1 MFTVLDRLVPPCSYK
16 RQYIT
21 EIKRICN
28 TKFDTKVPKVTRRHD
43 VTSDASC
50 TRFARSSGAVEQ
62 WSTEDLLQSMCLP
75 CWRRPKPWWRSLAE
89 LRIVPWTVSSL
100 SAHCQLHPATQKD
113 QVHGITSSTPWS
125 ISFQSILYVS
135 KTICFRMCP
144 LKLKTLNV

>member
-1 MFTVLDRLVPPCSYK
+1 MFTVLDRVVPPCSYK

-21 EIKRICN
+21 EIKRINN

-75 CWRRPKPWWRSLAE
+75 CWRRPKPWWRSLALE

-100 SAHCQLHPATQKD
+100 SAHCQLIVSYTRLHKKIRSMVLPARLLDQFHFNPFCMFQKRSVFAC
-113 QVHGITSSTPWS
+113 VH
-125 ISFQSILYVS
+125 
-135 KTICFRMCP
+135 
-144 LKLKTLNV
+144 

>member
-50 TRFARSSGAVEQ
+50 TRFARSSGAVEHRGPPTIYVP
-62 WSTEDLLQSMCLP
+62 SLLATAKAMVAILG
-75 CWRRPKPWWRSLAE
+75 
-89 LRIVPWTVSSL
+89 RIANCPLNCQLIVSSL
-100 SAHCQLHPATQKD
+100 SATPGYTKRSGPWYYQLD
-113 QVHGITSSTPWS
+113 SLINFIS
-125 ISFQSILYVS
+125 IHFVCFKNDLFSHVSI
-135 KTICFRMCP
+135 KT
-144 LKLKTLNV
+144 

>member
-62 WSTEDLLQSMCLP
+62 WSSGAPRTSYNLCAFPAGDGQSHGGD
-75 CWRRPKPWWRSLAE
+75 PWPNCELSLE
-89 LRIVPWTVSSL
+89 L
-100 SAHCQLHPATQKD
+100 SAHCQLIVSYTRLHKKIRSMVLPARLLDQFHFNPFCMFQKRSVFAC
-113 QVHGITSSTPWS
+113 VH
-125 ISFQSILYVS
+125 
-135 KTICFRMCP
+135 
-144 LKLKTLNV
+144 

>member
-50 TRFARSSGAVEQ
+50 TRFARSSGAVEHRGPPTIYVP
-62 WSTEDLLQSMCLP
+62 SLLATAKAMVAILG
-75 CWRRPKPWWRSLAE
+75 
-89 LRIVPWTVSSL
+89 RIANCPL
-100 SAHCQLHPATQKD
+100 NCQLIVSYTRLHKKIRSMVLPARLLDQFHVNPFCMFQKRSVFAC
-113 QVHGITSSTPWS
+113 VH
-125 ISFQSILYVS
+125 
-135 KTICFRMCP
+135 
-144 LKLKTLNV
+144 